1 MSHHHKRMR
10 SRAEAAGMFVAA
22 AAVPGTFQ
30 KTLMP
35 RSTMDQGLITGTTMA
50 LDYALATLIQDGIE
64 SIAFRLANAQAEDE
78 TVDLRWRRVAMAM
91 DLGAIAA
98 GFALQS
104 RYRQQ
109 PDETIAQATA
119 RTAGWWLSSAAG
131 AGFAV
136 GLTQEILRSRR
147 PDREFGPLSLALPAA
162 GLLAAGIDLRR
173 RMEEKAAGTDGD
185 EDTPITALKSLATG
199 AGVTVGLFGL
209 TKSERMFAHTIASGL
224 SKFLPGS
231 PRFWRPAGH
240 VAALGIAG
248 FTIKKAV
255 EQAYKG
261 IEDKAEKI
269 EPAFAEPPTSPLMS
283 GSPASHVKWDTLSK
297 QGRRHVSTALHPD
310 WIKKVMGK
318 KAKTEPIRI
327 FVGID
332 SAATETERVQ
342 LAMDEIERTNAFDR
356 EILMVIS
363 PTGTG
368 YVNYVAVESTEYM
381 TLGNSAA
388 VTLQYSKRPSFL
400 SLDRAGEGEEQ
411 YRMLIEAIDQ
421 RLRDRPKNKRPKVV
435 AFGES
440 LGAWTSQDA
449 FEGTGTV
456 GLQAHGLDRALW
468 IGSPFAGKWH
478 KQIHGPASPDIDPA
492 LIGEFNSFEDVEAL
506 TPSVRDAIR
515 YVMISH
521 DNDAVVHFSPDLAVQ
536 APYWLQDPA
545 WRPASVPKSERWWS
559 PITFVQT
566 LVDMKNAANVVPG
579 VFEAKGHD
587 YRADL
592 APFVR
597 WAYGLTATG
606 AQLKRIVEAMRRYEL
621 ERADWIKEMDKRPD
635 KQSVSDGPE
644 PTEGSG
650 QTTPPS
656 PLKSTSS
663 AKRAAQKPVEKRPV
677 AKRASETK
685 AKRTTAKRSVGSATK
700 SATKRAAKPRRT
712 TRTKRAPKSPD
723 SQADEGSAEG

>member
-35 RSTMDQGLITGTTMA
+35 RRAMDQGLITGTTMA

-64 SIAFRLANAQAEDE
+64 SIAFRLANARAEDE
-78 TVDLRWRRVAMAM
+78 TVDLRWRRVAMAI

-109 PDETIAQATA
+109 PDETIGQATA

-136 GLTQEILRSRR
+136 ALTQEILQSRR

-162 GLLAAGIDLRR
+162 GLLAAGIDLRM
-173 RMEEKAAGTDGD
+173 RMEQKAAGTDGD
-185 EDTPITALKSLATG
+185 EETPVTALKSLATG
-199 AGVTVGLFGL
+199 AGVTAALFGL
-209 TKSERMFAHTIASGL
+209 TGSERMFARTIASGL

-240 VAALGIAG
+240 AAALGIAG
-248 FTIKKAV
+248 FSIKKAV
-255 EQAYKG
+255 EQAYRG

-269 EPAFAEPPTSPLMS
+269 EPAFAEPPTSRLVS
-283 GSPASHVKWDTLSK
+283 GSPESHVKWDTLSK

-318 KAKTEPIRI
+318 KAKADPIRI

-332 SAATETERVQ
+332 SAATEAERVQ
-342 LAMDEIERTNAFDR
+342 LAVDELERTNAFDR

-400 SLDRAGEGEEQ
+400 SLDRAGEGETQ

-421 RLRDRPKNKRPKVV
+421 CLRDRPRGKRPRVV

-449 FEGTGTV
+449 FEGTGTL
-456 GLQAHGLDRALW
+456 GLQTHGIDRALW

-478 KQIHGPASPDIDPA
+478 KQIHGPASPDIDRA
-492 LIGEFNSFEDVEAL
+492 LLGEFNAFENVEAL
-506 TPSVRDAIR
+506 EPAVRDGIR

-536 APYWLQDPA
+536 APYWLQDPGS
-545 WRPASVPKSERWWS
+545 RPASVPKSERWWS

-597 WAYGLTATG
+597 WIFDLRATD
-606 AQLKRIVEAMRRYEL
+606 AQLERIVEAMRRYEV
-621 ERADWIKEMDKRPD
+621 ERADWIKEMDKKPD

-644 PTEGSG
+644 PTDEPG
-650 QTTPPS
+650 TPTPPAPVGGPS
-656 PLKSTSS
+656 PLKRATRKPAAKKPAARKPAVTRSTAAKASPKTP
-663 AKRAAQKPVEKRPV
+663 AAKKRATRKP
-677 AKRASETK
+677 A
-685 AKRTTAKRSVGSATK
+685 AKRSTAKKATDPG
-700 SATKRAAKPRRT
+700 AAKP
-712 TRTKRAPKSPD
+712 D
-723 SQADEGSAEG
+723 ADEGPSRG